1 MAVIADPF
9 GSYLETALGA
19 LVPHAGFGAMKR
31 PGSDAVAAAP
41 APTRRS
47 RPRPRPHGVQPD
59 ESHGTTGGYAYWKCR
74 CELCREAWAIYAAER
89 RLRQAGLIA

>member
-1 MAVIADPF
+1 
-9 GSYLETALGA
+9 
-19 LVPHAGFGAMKR
+19 
-31 PGSDAVAAAP
+31 
-41 APTRRS
+41 
-47 RPRPRPHGVQPD
+47 VQPD